1 MSAVETERAAGIRA
15 VTDDEIETFR
25 AYGWVHLKRFYEP
38 DFAAGLLERLQGLIA
53 AEEGADDDNPFA
65 KAGLNMFRPFE
76 DPARKD
82 EVFEQFTHSLAF
94 AQAARDLMGKP
105 ERFYE
110 DKVLCKEPAEAG
122 GGVTPWHQDF
132 SYHPFDRS
140 GTLLFWMPF
149 VDCPPEKGTMR
160 FLDGS
165 HKAGLLGR
173 FVHRADGHDLLDEYP
188 GLDREYPISAPLHLH
203 PGDLTVHDRLTVHF
217 APENETDSPRWV
229 YTVSWFND
237 DALYTGMPCHRMD
250 GLGLDVNKQL
260 DHPNFPRITA

>member
-1 MSAVETERAAGIRA
+1 MSTIDTTRLAGIRS
-15 VTDDEIETFR
+15 VTDEEVQRFR
-25 AYGWVHLKRFYEP
+25 RHGWVRLDRFYEP
-38 DFAAGLLERLQGLIA
+38 SFAQTLLEHLQELLA
-53 AEEGADDDNPFA
+53 QEDAGADENPFA
-65 KAGLNMFRPFE
+65 KAGLNAFRPFE

-82 EVFEQFTHSLAF
+82 ELFQDFTHSLAF
-94 AQAARDLMGKP
+94 AQAARALMGRP

-110 DKVLCKEPAEAG
+110 DKVLCKEPATAG

-140 GTLLFWMPF
+140 GTLLFWMPL

-165 HKAGLLGR
+165 HEAGLLGR
-173 FVHRADGHDLLDEYP
+173 HVHRADGHDLLVDHP
-188 GLDREYPISAPLHLH
+188 GLEDRFPVTEPLHLH
-203 PGDLTVHDRLTVHF
+203 PGDVTVHDRMTVHF

-229 YTVSWFND
+229 YTVSWFNA

-250 GLGLDVNKQL
+250 GLGLQVNQPL
-260 DHPNFPRITA
+260 DHPNFPTITT